1 MILRSLLSLLI
12 VSLLLVVQSTWLEVI
27 SIYGVKPD
35 ISLIVIIYIAFKNP
49 GLQGQTVGFA
59 SGLLQDS
66 ISMSPLGLNAF
77 IKTSVALIANL
88 LSGKFYIDWL
98 LMPGLFGFV
107 SILLKALYLYFLS
120 MFFGGKIIVYQLFS
134 STLWLEALY
143 TAIASPIIFL
153 ILRPIDRFIVPM
165 DSIHE

>member
-1 MILRSLLSLLI
+1 
-12 VSLLLVVQSTWLEVI
+12 
-27 SIYGVKPD
+27 
-35 ISLIVIIYIAFKNP
+35 
-49 GLQGQTVGFA
+49 
-59 SGLLQDS
+59 
-66 ISMSPLGLNAF
+66 MSPLGLNAF

-120 MFFGGKIIVYQLFS
+120 MFFGEKIIVYQLFS